1 MGLGF
6 RKDEDAKGKEKVF
19 LNNKPDIRIL
29 ARPLRADSDSRTG
42 KSGTRLL
49 TIPCPRE
56 KLVMIAMNAALEDV
70 YKKPYAVRVART
82 VTRGVRVYTCSV
94 VVGPT
99 HPICSMIYGSTG
111 ATHFDQLAKIW
122 TGYEITGA
130 RSSGI
135 FMGILSIAVGSLF
148 KITAVPFRAA
158 VGRTAAYRW

>member
-1 MGLGF
+1 IHCCTPVPVDRPKPILRPPPENLPLKEVFGSFRKMSIFLRKDPHFIAPGERKFDRGLERRGGMEEKARDGF
-6 RKDEDAKGKEKVF
+6 RSLCA
-19 LNNKPDIRIL
+19 
-29 ARPLRADSDSRTG
+29 SRM
-42 KSGTRLL
+42 R
-49 TIPCPRE
+49 
-56 KLVMIAMNAALEDV
+56 
-70 YKKPYAVRVART
+70 
-82 VTRGVRVYTCSV
+82 V

-111 ATHFDQLAKIW
+111 ATHFDQLAKIL

-158 VGRTAAYRW
+158 